1 MQAPILQASTLP
13 PLTLDA
19 RHRRLDLDPRD
30 DAFVQ
35 DPYAAYARVRPE
47 APAFFWEQYGFWCFA
62 SHAGVS
68 ALLRDR
74 RFGRDALHVATR
86 AELGWP
92 EPDPRLEP
100 FLALERGS
108 MLDVEP
114 PQHTRLRGLVNRAFV
129 SREVDRQAPRIAA
142 LAHELIDR
150 FPAGEVDLLSA
161 FATPIPLTLIAE
173 LLGVP
178 TEHGPDL
185 LAWSHAMVGMYQFG
199 RNADVEAA
207 AVAASE
213 AFATFLGDL
222 VAERRRAPREDLLTR
237 LVTAEVDGERLTD
250 GEIVGTAVLLLNA
263 GHEAT
268 VHAIGNGVKALLET
282 GVRPQPG
289 AHAAAVVEEALR
301 YDAPLHLFT
310 RFALEDLTYDGI
322 DFRRGDKI
330 GLLLGA
336 ANRDPAR
343 FPEPDAFRPERAPNP
358 HVAFGAGIHFC
369 LGAPLARLEMQVAL
383 PILFERLPGL
393 SFAAP
398 PRFRDT
404 YHFHGLEE
412 LRLGW

>member
-1 MQAPILQASTLP
+1 MPAPLP
-13 PLTLDA
+13 PITLDA
-19 RHRRLDLDPRD
+19 RHRRLRLDPRND
-30 DAFVQ
+30 LFVQ
-35 DPYAAYARVRPE
+35 DPYAAYAAVRPE
-47 APAFFWEQYGFWCFA
+47 APAFFWEDYGFWCFA

-74 RFGRDALHVATR
+74 RFGRDVLHVASR

-108 MLDVEP
+108 MLDLEP

-129 SREVDRQAPRIAA
+129 SREVDRLAPRIAA

-150 FPAGEVDLLSA
+150 FPAAGVDLLPA
-161 FATPIPLTLIAE
+161 FATPIPLTVIAE

-213 AFATFLGDL
+213 AFTAFLGDL

-237 LVTAEVDGERLTD
+237 LVTAEVSCERLTD
-250 GEIVGTAVLLLNA
+250 GEVVGTAVLLLNA

-282 GVRPQPG
+282 GVRPQG
-289 AHAAAVVEEALR
+289 AEQTAGVVEEVLR

-322 DFRRGDKI
+322 SFQRGDKI

-336 ANRDPAR
+336 ANRDPDR
-343 FPEPDAFRPERAPNP
+343 FPDPDAFRPERSPNP

-383 PILFERLPGL
+383 PVLFERLPGL
-393 SFAAP
+393 AFAAP

-404 YHFHGLEE
+404 YHFHGIEE
-412 LRLGW
+412 LRVAW

>member
-1 MQAPILQASTLP
+1 MPSTMPAPLP
-13 PLTLDA
+13 PITLDA
-19 RHRRLDLDPRD
+19 RHRRLRLDPRND
-30 DAFVQ
+30 LFVQ
-35 DPYAAYARVRPE
+35 DPYAAYAAVRPE
-47 APAFFWEQYGFWCFA
+47 APAFFWEDYGFWCFA

-74 RFGRDALHVATR
+74 RFGRDVLHVASR

-108 MLDVEP
+108 MLDLEP

-129 SREVDRQAPRIAA
+129 SREVDRLAPRIAA

-150 FPAGEVDLLSA
+150 LPAAGVDLLPA
-161 FATPIPLTLIAE
+161 FATPIPLTVIAE

-213 AFATFLGDL
+213 AFTAFLGDL

-237 LVTAEVDGERLTD
+237 LVTAEVSGERLTD

-282 GVRPQPG
+282 GVRPRG
-289 AHAAAVVEEALR
+289 AEQTAGVVEEVLR

-322 DFRRGDKI
+322 SFQRGDKI

-336 ANRDPAR
+336 ANRDPDR
-343 FPEPDAFRPERAPNP
+343 FPDPDAFRPERSPNP

-383 PILFERLPGL
+383 PVLFERLPGL
-393 SFAAP
+393 AFAAP

-412 LRLGW
+412 LRVAW